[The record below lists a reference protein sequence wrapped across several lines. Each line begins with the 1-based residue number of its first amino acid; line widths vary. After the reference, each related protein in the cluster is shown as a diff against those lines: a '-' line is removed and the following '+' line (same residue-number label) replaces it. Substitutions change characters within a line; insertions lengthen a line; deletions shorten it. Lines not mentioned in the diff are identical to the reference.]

1 MIDETPLVAAIP
13 VNQPIII
20 SESLTPDQPL
30 AIAGHEDRDRETLDR
45 LFAQERESQQVA
57 NLLGMWTGAM
67 LLTDL
72 VQDHFGVDATE
83 SFEEEQKNFPI
94 KDSDR

>member
-20 SESLTPDQPL
+20 SESLTPDQPVVL
-30 AIAGHEDRDRETLDR
+30 SGHEDRESLDR

-67 LLTDL
+67 LLADL
-72 VQDHFGVDATE
+72 AQDHFGVDATE

-94 KDSDR
+94 RDSDK